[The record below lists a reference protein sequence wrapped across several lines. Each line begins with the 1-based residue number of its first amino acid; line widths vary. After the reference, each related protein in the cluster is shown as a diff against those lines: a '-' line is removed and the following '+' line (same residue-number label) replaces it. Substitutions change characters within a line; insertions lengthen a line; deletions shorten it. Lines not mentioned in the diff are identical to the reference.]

1 MSRPLLILRPEPE
14 AQATAE
20 RARSLGLEP
29 IVCPLFGGVAVPW
42 NPPDGQFDAIMVTS
56 AAAIRLGGTRLSG
69 YRELPLYAVGSATAE
84 AARAAGFREVRAGG
98 GAVDTVIARIAA
110 DARNR
115 VLYVAGRDRTAHGE
129 PPFECV
135 TVIVYAMDPL
145 PPPGLPAD
153 AVALIHSKRAG
164 ERLAEIV
171 EDRATIDI
179 VAISSKAASGAGT
192 GWRSVQWPDEPTDA
206 AMLALA
212 APLCEG

>member
-29 IVCPLFGGVAVPW
+29 IICPLFDGVAVPW
-42 NPPDGQFDAIMVTS
+42 DQPEGQFDAIMVTS
-56 AAAIRLGGTRLSG
+56 AAAIRFGGALLSAFHG
-69 YRELPLYAVGSATAE
+69 LPLYAVGAATAE
-84 AARAAGFREVRAGG
+84 AVRIAGFREVHAGG
-98 GAVDTVIARIAA
+98 GAVDAVIARIAA

-115 VLYVAGRDRTAHGE
+115 VLYLAGRDRTAHGE
-129 PPFECV
+129 LPFECV

-145 PPPGLPAD
+145 PPPELPAD
-153 AVALIHSKRAG
+153 AVAMIHSKRAG

-171 EDRATIDI
+171 GDRATIDI
-179 VAISSKAASGAGT
+179 VAISAKAASGAGT
-192 GWRSVQWPDEPTDA
+192 GWRSIQWPEEPTDA

>member
-20 RARSLGLEP
+20 RARSLGLKP

-42 NPPDGQFDAIMVTS
+42 DQPEGQFDAIMVTS
-56 AAAIRLGGTRLSG
+56 AAAIRFGGVPLSAYHG
-69 YRELPLYAVGSATAE
+69 LPLYAVGAATAE
-84 AARAAGFREVRAGG
+84 AARVAGFAEVHAGG
-98 GAVDTVIARIAA
+98 GGVDAVIARIAA
-110 DARNR
+110 DSRNR
-115 VLYVAGRDRTAHGE
+115 VLYLAGRDQTAHAE
-129 PPFECV
+129 PPFEYV

-145 PPPGLPAD
+145 PPPALPAD

-164 ERLAEIV
+164 ERLAEIIR
-171 EDRATIDI
+171 DRATIDV

-192 GWRSVQWPDEPTDA
+192 GWRSVRWPDEPTDA